1 MKKIA
6 VINDL
11 SGFGKCSLSA
21 AIPIISAHKI
31 QCCPLP
37 TGIFSNQTG
46 YNSFQS
52 VDFTEH
58 MSSFITEWKKL
69 GAEFDGILT
78 GFISNSEQG
87 KIISEFIDDFKKEN
101 TVVLVDPVMGDDGK
115 IYPCYD
121 EKSIEAVKQIASKAD
136 IITPNLT
143 ELCLLCEK
151 AYTDITDCDTDIMLE
166 RIRSM
171 ASQTGKTVI
180 ATGIHLSEDS
190 IANAVFDSGKFTVI
204 KSKRIGGGFSGTGD
218 ILASYVLSQ
227 YLNKEDIEIAV
238 RNASDFIEK
247 AIACTMKDT
256 DDNYNP
262 ADGIHFENM
271 LDIM

>member
-21 AIPIISAHKI
+21 AMPIISAHKI

-46 YNSFQS
+46 YESYKS
-52 VDFTEH
+52 VDFTAH
-58 MSSFITEWKKL
+58 MPSFINEWKKL

-87 KIISEFIDDFKKEN
+87 KIISDFIDDFKKDN

-121 EKSIEAVKQIASKAD
+121 EKSIDAVKQLVSKAD

-143 ELCLLCEK
+143 ELCLLCGND
-151 AYTDITDCDTDIMLE
+151 YTDIFECGSDIILE
-166 RIRSM
+166 QIKSM
-171 ASQTGKTVI
+171 SAQINKKVI
-180 ATGIHLSEDS
+180 VTGIHLSEDI
-190 IANAVFDSGKFTVI
+190 IANAVFDNGKFTVI
-204 KSKRIGGGFSGTGD
+204 KSKKLGGGFSGTGD
-218 ILASYVLSQ
+218 ILASYVLSE
-227 YLNKEDIEIAV
+227 YLNKSSVENAV
-238 RNASDFIEK
+238 KNASDFIEK
-247 AIACTMKDT
+247 AIACTIKDA
-256 DDNYNP
+256 DENYVP

-271 LDIM
+271 LDII

>member
-46 YNSFQS
+46 YDSFTS

-78 GFISNSEQG
+78 GFISSSEQG

-101 TVVLVDPVMGDDGK
+101 TVVLVDPVMGDDGR

-143 ELCLLCEK
+143 ELCLLCGK
-151 AYTDITDCDTDIMLE
+151 NYTDIIECDTDIMLE
-166 RIRSM
+166 KIRSM
-171 ASQTGKTVI
+171 AAQTGKTVI
-180 ATGIHLSEDS
+180 VTGIHLSENI
-190 IANAVFDSGKFTVI
+190 IANAVLDSGNFTVI
-204 KSKRIGGGFSGTGD
+204 KSKKLGGGFSGTGD

-227 YLNKEDIEIAV
+227 YLNKSSIETAV
-238 RNASDFIEK
+238 KKASDFIEK
-247 AIACTMKDT
+247 AIACTINDT
-256 DDNYNP
+256 DENYNP

>member
-21 AIPIISAHKI
+21 AMPIISAHKI

-46 YNSFQS
+46 YDSFKS

-58 MSSFITEWKKL
+58 MTSFISEWKKL
-69 GAEFDGILT
+69 GARFDGILT

-87 KIISEFIDDFKKEN
+87 KIISQFIDDFKTVN
-101 TVVLVDPVMGDDGK
+101 TTVLVDPVMGDGGE

-121 EKSIEAVKQIASKAD
+121 EKSIEAVKLLVSKAD

-143 ELCLLCEK
+143 ELCLLCGEN
-151 AYTDITDCDTDIMLE
+151 YFDITECSTDIMLE
-166 RIRSM
+166 KIKSM
-171 ASQTGKTVI
+171 SAKTGKTVI
-180 ATGIHLSEDS
+180 VTGIHLSADT
-190 IANAVFDSGKFTVI
+190 IANAVFNNDKFTVI
-204 KSKRIGGGFSGTGD
+204 ESKRLGGGFSGTGD
-218 ILASYVLSQ
+218 ILASYVLAEH
-227 YLNKEDIEIAV
+227 LNGSSIETAV
-238 RNASDFIEK
+238 KKASAFIEK
-247 AIACTMKDT
+247 AITSTMNDADEK
-256 DDNYNP
+256 YIP